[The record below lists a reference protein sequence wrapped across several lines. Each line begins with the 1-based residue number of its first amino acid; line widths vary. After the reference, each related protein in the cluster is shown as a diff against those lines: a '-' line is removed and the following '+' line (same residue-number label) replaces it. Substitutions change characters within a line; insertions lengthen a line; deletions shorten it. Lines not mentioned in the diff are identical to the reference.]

1 MIFYIIYLILLIN
14 KKFYFKINNYLL
26 IYLMIEM
33 YLKMIIFI
41 NLNYKIF
48 L

>member
-14 KKFYFKINNYLL
+14 KKFYFKINNYLK